1 MKFKVNR
8 NILLE
13 YLKSM
18 EKIVQKDSP
27 IEELRGFLVEAN
39 EDDGHLYLTAN
50 NLKTAV
56 IRKLEAG
63 IESGGSFVMNA
74 RRLIHIVSVAGCED
88 MVFEEVKKGVI
99 RITAGTCTYRLPILD
114 SAKYPRTEIPFP
126 DSTVSMCGLKQLY
139 LKTCSS
145 VGKGSDNEALKGI
158 HVDIENDG
166 FRAISCNGQ
175 NIALASKEITCG
187 GKLGFTVSKHDFF
200 NLAYTAGDD
209 DVQVGISGPHIV
221 FMKKGMLFSMK
232 TLNQR
237 FIDADMI
244 LRAIKTAYMSAVDF
258 DVFKEALVSTCD
270 IAGAGIGK
278 AYVKLDFEDNK
289 ISMSAKSSIS
299 RGNNEAEAVLIEG
312 KSGMSFYYPA
322 AQLRDIFRTV
332 EGRFLIELDNRGYLL
347 ARDRY
352 NKFML
357 TPVDKATVERQ
368 LEKSIEKQTKPK
380 TLKQEDEKQ
389 NAA

>member
-18 EKIVQKDSP
+18 EKIVPKDTP
-27 IEELRGFLVEAN
+27 LEELKGFLVEAN

-56 IRKLEAG
+56 IRKFEAG

-74 RRLIHIVSVAGCED
+74 KRLTHIVSVAGSED
-88 MVFEEVKKGVI
+88 MEFEELKNGVI
-99 RITAGTCTYRLPILD
+99 GITAGTCVYRLPVLD

-126 DSTVSMCGLKQLY
+126 DSTVNMCGLKQLY

-145 VGKGSDNEALKGI
+145 VGKGMDNEALKGI
-158 HVDIENDG
+158 HIDIEDDG

-175 NIALASKEITCG
+175 NIALASKEIKCG
-187 GKLGFTVSKHDFF
+187 GKLSFTVSKHDFF

-209 DVQVGISGPHIV
+209 DVQVGTSGPHVI

-232 TLNQR
+232 TLPHR

-244 LRAIKTAYMSAVDF
+244 LKAIKTAYMSAVDF
-258 DVFKEALVSTCD
+258 DSFKGTLVNTCD
-270 IAGAGIGK
+270 IAGAGSGK

-289 ISMSAKSSIS
+289 IGMSAESSIS
-299 RGNNEAEAVLIEG
+299 RGKNEAEAVLIEG

-347 ARDRY
+347 ARDKY

-357 TPVDKATVERQ
+357 TPVDAAVVQKN
-368 LEKSIEKQTKPK
+368 LEKSIEKQLKPK
-380 TLKQEDEKQ
+380 VVKAEKEEAK
-389 NAA
+389 AA

>member
-27 IEELRGFLVEAN
+27 IEELKGFLVEAN
-39 EDDGHLYLTAN
+39 EDEGELYLTAN

-56 IRKLEAG
+56 IRKFEAG

-74 RRLIHIVSVAGCED
+74 KRLIHIVSVAGSEE
-88 MVFEEVKKGVI
+88 MIFEEIKKGVI
-99 RITAGTCTYRLPILD
+99 EITADTCVYNMPILD

-126 DSTVSMCGLKQLY
+126 DSTVNMCGLKQLY
-139 LKTCSS
+139 LKTCST
-145 VGKGSDNEALKGI
+145 VGKGTDSEALKGI
-158 HVDIENDG
+158 HIDIEDDG

-175 NIALASKEITCG
+175 NIALASKEIKCG
-187 GKLGFTVSKHDFF
+187 GKLSFTVSKHDFF

-209 DVQVGISGPHIV
+209 DVKVGTSGPHIV

-232 TLNQR
+232 SLPQK

-244 LRAIKTAYMSAVDF
+244 LNAINTAYMSAVDF
-258 DVFKEALVSTCD
+258 DAFKDKLVNTCE
-270 IAGAGIGK
+270 IAGAGTGR

-289 ISMSAKSSIS
+289 IGMHAKSNVSS
-299 RGNNEAEAVLIEG
+299 GKNEAEAIMIEG
-312 KSGMSFYYPA
+312 KPGMSFYYPA
-322 AQLRDIFRTV
+322 TQLREIFKTV
-332 EGRFLIELDNRGYLL
+332 EGRFLIDLDSRGYLL
-347 ARDRY
+347 ARDKY

-357 TPVDKATVERQ
+357 TPVDKAAVEKQ
-368 LEKSIEKQTKPK
+368 LEKSIEKQSKPK
-380 TLKQEDEKQ
+380 KVTVKKEEAK
-389 NAA
+389 AA